1 MRNVHGGKNPEEQQ
15 VLVIFATA
23 SFKHF
28 LHDGGVGFSDY
39 SWRSA
44 VVAAGHMACAHV
56 NDRKEWRGGGGGG
69 EVGVE
74 EEIDGESGGRS
85 PTQQR
90 ALFFAFTVIEGT
102 LCVFSPTPHQYPQ
115 PTLAGTGSGSV
126 AVPSDIINNRGEC
139 WMRAQERRGQDNPG
153 NNMRTLSLSRTLAE
167 DLHCCRLP

>member
-1 MRNVHGGKNPEEQQ
+1 
-15 VLVIFATA
+15 
-23 SFKHF
+23 
-28 LHDGGVGFSDY
+28 
-39 SWRSA
+39 
-44 VVAAGHMACAHV
+44 MACAHV
-56 NDRKEWRGGGGGG
+56 NDRKEWRGGGGG

-102 LCVFSPTPHQYPQ
+102 SCVLSPTPHHHQHQQ
-115 PTLAGTGSGSV
+115 PTLAGSGSGSGSL